1 MASGED
7 VTMTDEGLKK
17 CDACEDF
24 VTSVS
29 RTWSYLNS
37 KKALLGKSFWD
48 NARLSATKDPL
59 EARDYIDVMGEDF
72 VNAYEKKVI
81 EYRTNA
87 SDRVYCPHSVLVSES
102 SAEGGSARALDQAEL
117 EAITKQGTS
126 ATRKCQAYIG
136 DKQELDVHT
145 PCPECK
151 GLVCTNCGDS
161 VCEPASSHE
170 CSAPKPDGLEE
181 YFASKTLGVDYQRC
195 PGCSQPYEHK
205 EACNHFLCSD
215 GTCRTGFCFLC
226 GQAATHDSDH
236 WTVGNPTGC
245 TKWGRPGEST
255 ARFDA
260 APAPD
265 EERRKAAVLD
275 VPPFKECYIEAWK
288 QELGD
293 RPLRRWLFDPLIT
306 EQWIIVCGFLTG
318 PRRMPFDSAEL
329 MLTDIREGQ
338 ELTMEGYDAFQIA
351 TWAINARPAVLRQT
365 LVIANGKGLI
375 TVILDRD
382 DDDVA
387 RIQNPDRES
396 FVNKGNAARK
406 NTPDWR
412 SPNHGYCN
420 FRTFLR
426 AMEHVL
432 RARGT
437 SVGEAV
443 PLNQVNIILR
453 HVWEWNNHNPHTF
466 SNDDTATF
474 CYLLSD
480 SSDRAILDE
489 FESILFN
496 DPELFNA
503 CLLEKEETLRRNEE
517 GPDYEKSIQHVAFT
531 MEALMQAMTYHRED
545 MRQQLIARVLFTDS
559 LIEYRNFGR
568 YEDWFSDV
576 PENAIIVVE
585 SVRPELTGVLV
596 TDARIC
602 GFDERNG
609 ELQEFHTLL
618 RKVMW
623 FYDGSERAKLPDAEL
638 RSCMIGFLARKKLL
652 MPFHPEQST
661 TYVSRETLFKFDDRT
676 ETSRNELRQLEGN
689 CLEQVKPNDSRWLR
703 ARQTRTQLFKF
714 RYWAAVASSSGDYTD
729 SDEAYKSCLAE
740 QLAYFRAEEESLKKL
755 MSELVDEIAE
765 EVSREDGLWAKL
777 FELDVELK

>member
-24 VTSVS
+24 VSDTRPVGQHKRMFCSECFEDMVIPKL
-29 RTWSYLNS
+29 RE
-37 KKALLGKSFWD
+37 ALLGKSFWD
-48 NARLSATKDPL
+48 NARLSATEDPL

-136 DKQELDVHT
+136 NKQELDVHT
-145 PCPECK
+145 PCPEC
-151 GLVCTNCGDS
+151 
-161 VCEPASSHE
+161 
-170 CSAPKPDGLEE
+170 
-181 YFASKTLGVDYQRC
+181 
-195 PGCSQPYEHK
+195 CSQPYEHK

-226 GQAATHDSDH
+226 GQAAAHDSDH

-293 RPLRRWLFDPLIT
+293 RPLPRWLFDPVIT
-306 EQWIIVCGFLTG
+306 DQWIIVCGFLTG

-375 TVILDRD
+375 TVIPDRD

-387 RIQNPDRES
+387 RLQNPDRES

-432 RARGT
+432 RAR
-437 SVGEAV
+437 
-443 PLNQVNIILR
+443 
-453 HVWEWNNHNPHTF
+453 VWEWNNHNPHTF

-576 PENAIIVVE
+576 PENAIIVVDF
-585 SVRPELTGVLV
+585 VRPELTGVLV

-623 FYDGSERAKLPDAEL
+623 FYDGLERAKLPDAEL
-638 RSCMIGFLARKKLL
+638 RSCMIEFLARKKLL

-689 CLEQVKPNDSRWLR
+689 CLEQAKSNDSRWLR

-714 RYWAAVASSSGDYTD
+714 RYWAAVAS
-729 SDEAYKSCLAE
+729 
-740 QLAYFRAEEESLKKL
+740 
-755 MSELVDEIAE
+755 
-765 EVSREDGLWAKL
+765 
-777 FELDVELK
+777 